1 MCKMQRKEK
10 KIDPRTGLGLLLA
23 ANVIAFSQDCQFVEI
38 GWLVIVGV
46 LMMICGRSLSAMKW
60 LVAFGV
66 VVCLQM
72 YILPASPKI
81 IATSF
86 LIFANYT
93 RKLFSCL
100 MVGSLMIHTLSL
112 REMIVGMR
120 SLHVPQKFIIPI
132 AVTLRYFPAIREET
146 GHIRDAMKLR
156 NIHGIDKVEAL
167 VVPLM
172 MSASATAEELSA
184 AAVTRGIENP
194 VKKTSLVCLKMTAL
208 DWGCLVIAF
217 IFAVLAVIL

>member
-1 MCKMQRKEK
+1 MQQKVR

-23 ANVIAFSQDCQFVEI
+23 ANVIAFSQDNFWVEI
-38 GWLVIVGV
+38 GWLVAVGI
-46 LMMICGRSLSAMKW
+46 LMSICGKSISAAKW
-60 LVAFGV
+60 LFAFVAV
-66 VVCLQM
+66 VYLQW
-72 YILPASPKI
+72 YILPVSPKI

-86 LIFANYT
+86 SIFANYT

-120 SLHVPQKFIIPI
+120 KLRIPQKLIIPI
-132 AVTLRYFPAIREET
+132 SVTLRYFPAIQEET

-156 NIHGIDKVEAL
+156 NVRGLDKIEAFI
-167 VVPLM
+167 VPLM
-172 MSASATAEELSA
+172 MSATTTAEELAA

-194 VKKTSLVCLKMTAL
+194 VEKTSLIELRMKVL
-208 DWGCLVIAF
+208 DWVCLVIAL